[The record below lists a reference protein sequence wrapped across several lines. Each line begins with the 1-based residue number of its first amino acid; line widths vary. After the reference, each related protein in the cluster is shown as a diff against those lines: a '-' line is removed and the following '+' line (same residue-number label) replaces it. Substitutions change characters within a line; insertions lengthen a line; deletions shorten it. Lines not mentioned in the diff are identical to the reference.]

1 MKANMNNLTVNDS
14 VNSDITIGINNT
26 PAAQPRCILNISL
39 ILFSAA
45 TVCSGFLLFLLWR
58 CV

>member
-1 MKANMNNLTVNDS
+1 MNNLTVNDS